1 MPIRTINVKNIEN
14 ARLGNGGILLDG
26 TDGASANADSFL
38 VLNSSAANN
47 LDENEKIEFEQNT
60 IAVSNIEQPTITQLE
75 DSSRFDFISL
85 ENEDGKLLLD
95 ASASGVDVGDK
106 VLYDDAIV
114 NTNSFAESLFH
125 FTYENLSNAN
135 TSISTTETLM
145 VFDTVLRNEIE
156 GASLSSSTFTLPAGT
171 YFMDAVFECSYTNT
185 TQVRM
190 IDNSSNDIIDES
202 FLVYNHS
209 ANTNSIPIFL
219 KTTFSIDRTRTFK
232 FVGEAQTASATHGQG
247 YTATTDVN
255 QNKYTDK
262 SVCIWKIR

>member
-1 MPIRTINVKNIEN
+1 MPIRTINAKNIES

-26 TDGASANADSFL
+26 TDGTSANADSFL
-38 VLNSSAANN
+38 VLDSSAANSVN
-47 LDENEKIEFEQNT
+47 ENEKIEYEQNT
-60 IAVSNIEQPTITQLE
+60 IAVSNIEQPTVTQLE

-171 YFMDAVFECSYTNT
+171 YFLDAIFECSYTNS

-190 IDNSSNDIIDES
+190 IDNSNNDIIEES

-209 ANTNSIPIFL
+209 SYTYSLPMFMRM
-219 KTTFSIDRTRTFK
+219 TFSIDRTRTFK
-232 FVGEAQTASATHGQG
+232 FVGQAQTASGTHGQG
-247 YTATTDVN
+247 YTTTGSYG
-255 QNKYTDK
+255 QNKYIDK
-262 SVCIWKIR
+262 TVCIWKIR